1 MIRAV
6 RTHPAAGVSV
16 SWFST
21 HTKKPRK
28 KKKTNKK
35 TQKGGSKGN
44 DGPIQI

>member
-28 KKKTNKK
+28 KKKNQQENPKRRQQGK
-35 TQKGGSKGN
+35 
-44 DGPIQI
+44 